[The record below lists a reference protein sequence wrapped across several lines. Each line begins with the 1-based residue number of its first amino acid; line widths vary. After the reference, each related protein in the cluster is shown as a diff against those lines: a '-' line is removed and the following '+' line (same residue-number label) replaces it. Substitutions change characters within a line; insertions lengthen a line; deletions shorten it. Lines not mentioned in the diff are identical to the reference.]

1 MRSVY
6 HSFRLD
12 LILLLKTWAPGIL
25 ASSSTFFFLYLSQP
39 PGEFPEAAYFFLTP
53 VLIWF
58 YLKPDPNKLLLPVI
72 TAGFIYHIALVGWMR
87 HVSPVGM
94 VLACV
99 IITFYQLPWF
109 ILANRW
115 IPKCADGSF
124 AGRFICILGL
134 SSLWVLIEWARSLFP
149 LGFPWCPLSVTQWER
164 PAILQLVPFAGGWIV
179 SFFLVFFNLCL
190 ASYLHHLLVRRK
202 NNPKNSYFSSICPEF
217 YICMAFFLIMLSP
230 LLLKKSQNEKLGTVT
245 IKVGVC
251 QPYLLNKWKPENIA
265 HNKRI
270 LIEQTK
276 ILSSLDPDLI
286 VWPEASTPYA
296 VNLDRAWVEKL
307 SKDAGVPILAGA
319 IIKEGDLSYN
329 SVVKISPEAGL
340 QKEWYAKQ
348 VLVPFGEHVPF
359 PFRMI
364 PGLSQL
370 VGPTG
375 NFTVGRNFH
384 TFNFDAEHNQSV
396 SVVPVICYE
405 DIFPN
410 LVRKAPVSKNTLLFV
425 TTNDAW
431 FGEEGCAEQHAS
443 HSVLRALELGVPVLR
458 CGNAGWSGWIS
469 PRGVI
474 RKVLKDKNQR
484 VYFQGASI
492 LEVTVDPTRHTFY
505 SDKGDYFVALC
516 LVFVILSVSFFL
528 NQRRLSVPN

>member
-1 MRSVY
+1 M
-6 HSFRLD
+6 
-12 LILLLKTWAPGIL
+12 
-25 ASSSTFFFLYLSQP
+25 
-39 PGEFPEAAYFFLTP
+39 
-53 VLIWF
+53 
-58 YLKPDPNKLLLPVI
+58 
-72 TAGFIYHIALVGWMR
+72 
-87 HVSPVGM
+87 
-94 VLACV
+94 
-99 IITFYQLPWF
+99 
-109 ILANRW
+109 
-115 IPKCADGSF
+115 
-124 AGRFICILGL
+124 
-134 SSLWVLIEWARSLFP
+134 
-149 LGFPWCPLSVTQWER
+149 
-164 PAILQLVPFAGGWIV
+164 
-179 SFFLVFFNLCL
+179 
-190 ASYLHHLLVRRK
+190 
-202 NNPKNSYFSSICPEF
+202 
-217 YICMAFFLIMLSP
+217 
-230 LLLKKSQNEKLGTVT
+230 
-245 IKVGVC
+245 
-251 QPYLLNKWKPENIA
+251 
-265 HNKRI
+265 
-270 LIEQTK
+270 
-276 ILSSLDPDLI
+276 
-286 VWPEASTPYA
+286 
-296 VNLDRAWVEKL
+296 
-307 SKDAGVPILAGA
+307 
-319 IIKEGDLSYN
+319 
-329 SVVKISPEAGL
+329 VKISPESGL

-364 PGLSQL
+364 PGLSHL

-384 TFNFDAEHNQSV
+384 TFNFDAEQNQSV

-443 HSVLRALELGVPVLR
+443 HSVVRALELGVPVLR

-474 RKVLKDKNQR
+474 RKVLKDKDQK

-492 LEVTVDPTRHTFY
+492 LEVTVDPTKHTFY